1 MLFIAVSIAIALVT
15 VDLLDLSARRSERR
29 RS

>member
-15 VDLLDLSARRSERR
+15 VDLLDLGARRSERR